1 MIGKNIFKLV
11 VGVLLFGTVM
21 AQQPGGSVLGGQPI
35 QPRPLQPRPLQP
47 SRPLSALQSRPAAQ
61 QQAFSPISQPQRF
74 ISEQAQGPQV
84 PIVEDIRDGPF
95 HDGSYYFGYVS
106 DDGSVREEGAVPTGD
121 GSFIITGS
129 YSYTAPN
136 GEVIA
141 MEYIADANGYRAF
154 PKGSRPEFTPPQR
167 VLNAPP
173 LPATSF
179 VDEFNPG
186 QIRPL
191 LNQQRPQAFRP
202 VSNNLNNQVNRPFNR
217 PVGIVNRPALGAN
230 RIGDNTV
237 SGSAPAVT
245 LGLAD
250 TEGSFSNQINVIADP
265 LQENIISGP
274 ILENNL

>member
-1 MIGKNIFKLV
+1 P
-11 VGVLLFGTVM
+11 T
-21 AQQPGGSVLGGQPI
+21 
-35 QPRPLQPRPLQP
+35 
-47 SRPLSALQSRPAAQ
+47 RPLSALQSRPRPIPQ

-74 ISEQAQGPQV
+74 VPQQAQGPQV
-84 PIVEDIRDGPF
+84 AIVEDIRDGPF

-106 DDGSVREEGAVPTGD
+106 DDGSVREEGAVPTAD

-191 LNQQRPQAFRP
+191 LTQQRPQAFRP
-202 VSNNLNNQVNRPFNR
+202 VSNNLNNQVNRPRPFNR

-230 RIGDNTV
+230 RIGDNTL

-245 LGLAD
+245 LGALSAGLAD
-250 TEGSFSNQINVIADP
+250 TEGSFSNQVNVIADP
-265 LQENIISGP
+265 LQENIISDL